1 MRLRLIIAQLLC
13 AALAALGLLAAPTAT
28 AAPAPASA
36 QTAIR
41 GGDVLYSASGRCTVA
56 FNVSNGTRFYG
67 IMGGHCGTVGT
78 QWFADPRLTVPVGVT
93 ETVVFPRSSYALV
106 RYTNTN
112 LTYPSE
118 IRAGSQIIR
127 INRAPQPVVGQ
138 QICRTGPTTG
148 MHCGTIQ
155 SLNATV
161 TFPQGTVYGLIRTNV
176 CAEPGDAGG
185 PGFAGDAA
193 LGIVVG
199 GSGNCSS
206 GGTTFF
212 QPLPPILNAHGLRVG
227 YART

>member
-13 AALAALGLLAAPTAT
+13 ATLAALGLLAAPSAT
-28 AAPAPASA
+28 AAAPAA
-36 QTAIR
+36 TAVR
-41 GGDVLYSASGRCTVA
+41 GGDVLYSAGGRCTVA
-56 FNVSNGTRFYG
+56 FNVINGTRFYG

-78 QWFADPRLTVPVGVT
+78 QWYADPGLTVPVGVT
-93 ETVVFPRSSYALV
+93 DTVVFPRSSYALV
-106 RYTNTN
+106 RYTNTT

-155 SLNATV
+155 ALNASV
-161 TFPQGTVYGLIRTNV
+161 TFPEGTVHGLIRTNV

-199 GSGNCSS
+199 GSGNCAS

-212 QPLPPILNAHGLRVG
+212 QPLPQILSAHGLRVG